1 MLLMPLQS
9 EGRYSKSSKL
19 IHGTNCECLLTTR
32 LRLPPFIHRTIGDC
46 YVAASGIPEARE
58 DHAFAMARFA
68 QDILRK
74 CSFIVKQLEVSLGPD
89 TGCVIIL
96 CSPLDL
102 RPNVFSCCPK
112 GIFRFE
118 LEYTQGQLQRVF
130 CAATRVD
137 FNSYV
142 SLLHCDSQGL
152 PNSQFF
158 GW

>member
-1 MLLMPLQS
+1 MLLMPSQS

-19 IHGTNCECLLTTR
+19 MDGTNCESFLTTR
-32 LRLPPFIHRTIGDC
+32 LHLPPCIHRTIGDC
-46 YVAASGIPEARE
+46 YVAASGIPEPRE

-96 CSPLDL
+96 FSPLEL
-102 RPNVFSCCPK
+102 HSNVFSCCPK

-118 LEYTQGQLQRVF
+118 LEFTQDQLQRVF

-142 SLLHCDSQGL
+142 SLLHCDSLGS
-152 PNSQFF
+152 PNSQCF
-158 GW
+158 GL